1 MTTGAKGL
9 PLNVI
14 LLVALIAVGFEVQLA
29 LLPRQYDRNSP
40 PSRVTG
46 LPLERPLPLS
56 ALVTA
61 RKVPPSRVAGLPLER
76 PLPLLT
82 LVTARKVTT
91 TVVPLDQAHV
101 VEDTSMKSKRILQF
115 HVGAIIFAKSVALSK
130 IIITNCPL
138 TEN

>member
-14 LLVALIAVGFEVQLA
+14 LLVALIAVGFEIQLA

-46 LPLERPLPLS
+46 LPLESPLPLL

-61 RKVPPSRVAGLPLER
+61 LKVPPSRVTG
-76 PLPLLT
+76 LPLLT
-82 LVTARKVTT
+82 LDTAWKVTI

-101 VEDTSMKSKRILQF
+101 VEDTSMKSKRLLQF

-130 IIITNCPL
+130 VIIINCPPS
-138 TEN
+138 EN

>member
-14 LLVALIAVGFEVQLA
+14 GLVALIAVGFEVQLA

-46 LPLERPLPLS
+46 LPLERPLPLLTLDT
-56 ALVTA
+56 AL
-61 RKVPPSRVAGLPLER
+61 KVPPSRVTG
-76 PLPLLT
+76 LPLLT
-82 LVTARKVTT
+82 LDTARKVTT

-138 TEN
+138 SEN

>member
-1 MTTGAKGL
+1 MMTTGARGL

-40 PSRVTG
+40 PSRVT
-46 LPLERPLPLS
+46 R
-56 ALVTA
+56 
-61 RKVPPSRVAGLPLER
+61 LPLER

-82 LVTARKVTT
+82 LDTAWKVTI

-138 TEN
+138 SEN